1 MKSVTLLTLIAML
14 AVGCASVVIRQD
26 VDEWTPKLTAKT
38 AEAIVSSSPI
48 VASNV
53 TVYAASSR
61 FDIAG
66 HYVNGGGLYGYDF
79 HLFSDGTY
87 FFAFWADT
95 FPMHIV
101 ESGRWRIKR
110 DFILLSLEKNYDPG
124 DKFADW
130 RADRKYFLLK
140 KETDIFLMGN
150 HYWFSL
156 FVHDCHIYDVFGKCS
171 FRRET
176 EYTRF
181 TSPIMK
187 AKLILDSWEPWLTDE
202 DK

>member
-1 MKSVTLLTLIAML
+1 ML

-26 VDEWTPKLTAKT
+26 ADEWTPKLTAKT

-53 TVYAASSR
+53 TIYAASSR
-61 FDIAG
+61 FDMAG
-66 HYVNGGGLYGYDF
+66 HYVNGGGLYGYDL

-95 FPMHIV
+95 FPMNIV

-110 DFILLSLEKNYDPG
+110 DFILLSMEKNYAPW

-156 FVHDCHIYDVFGKCS
+156 FVRDCHIYDDDVFGKCS
-171 FRRET
+171 FRLET
-176 EYTRF
+176 EYTQF
-181 TSPIMK
+181 TSSIMK
-187 AKLILDSWEPWLTDE
+187 AKLIKESWEPWLADE
-202 DK
+202 EK